1 MTLNELK
8 ARLTPAGILL
18 FLYFLAPLFV
28 QMFLGVHDVIYGAL
42 TFSVLVQ
49 VGLGF
54 GVAYKLFALKAP
66 FKAELTGWL
75 GKFGQPADKVMALAD
90 KLALAAVLLII
101 VAVVWP
107 PVGEIITSG
116 TLQTLLKLG
125 VLGYA
130 VHLGYG
136 IWKLAEPFMAY
147 VPPAAPRE
155 DEEAPHEKGKESR
168 CPKCGQVLP
177 EAGEFCTFCWHR
189 IDGGK

>member
-8 ARLTPAGILL
+8 ARLAPAGILL
-18 FLYFLAPLFV
+18 LLYFLAPLFV
-28 QMFLGVHDVIYGAL
+28 QMFMGVHDVIYGNL

-54 GVAYKLFALKAP
+54 GVAYKLFAVKDP
-66 FKAELTGWL
+66 FKAELAAWL
-75 GKFGQPADKVMALAD
+75 EKFGQPPDKVLALAE
-90 KLALAAVLLII
+90 KISLAAVLLMI

-116 TLQTLLKLG
+116 KLMTLLKLA
-125 VLGYA
+125 VLGCA
-130 VHLGYG
+130 GWLGYG
-136 IWKLAEPFMAY
+136 IWKLAGPFMAY
-147 VPPAAPRE
+147 VPPPAPAE
-155 DEEAPHEKGKESR
+155 DEEAPHEKGRESR

-189 IDGGK
+189 LGDEK